1 MSKRTPRTIGLE
13 WLIHSM
19 NAFNGS
25 GYADKATP
33 ENFVESY
40 KAYKVWKKQKHAI
53 EVLEEYPQEAF
64 EAAARLCLAR
74 DAGHTPSLKNLAIF
88 SRYYDPDNVSMYR

>member
-1 MSKRTPRTIGLE
+1 MSKRTPRTDGLE

-33 ENFVESY
+33 ENFIESY
-40 KAYKVWKKQKHAI
+40 RAYKTWKKQTLAI
-53 EVLEEYPQEAF
+53 ELLEEYPEIAF
-64 EAAARLCLAR
+64 EAAARLCHAR
-74 DAGHTPSLKNLAIF
+74 DAGHTPTMKKLAEF
-88 SRYYDPDNVSMYR
+88 SRYYNPDRIGMFQ

>member
-1 MSKRTPRTIGLE
+1 MSKTTPRTSGLE

-40 KAYKVWKKQKHAI
+40 RAYNLWRKRDYAI
-53 EVLEEYPQEAF
+53 GLVDEYPEQAF
-64 EAAARLCLAR
+64 EAAVRLCSAR
-74 DAGHTPSLKNLAIF
+74 DAGHTPTLKNLAKF
-88 SRYYDPDNVSMYR
+88 SRYYNPDKVRMYQ